1 MIESNATNR
10 CDGLALLSKMP
21 AESVHCAFFD
31 PQYRG
36 ILDKLAYGNEKTGK
50 QARRAALTQMPV
62 DTIKK
67 FIVKIDRVLLPS
79 SYAFLWLDKYEIC
92 QGSIKNWLRGTSL
105 CLVDMIVW
113 NKGHIGLGQRTRRT
127 SEFLLVLQ
135 KPPKTVKNWRNHSIA
150 DVWEEKLSTVA
161 ELKKQGVLQAGEM
174 VHPHRKPVQLQ
185 KRLLLAVTNEGNTV
199 IDCAA
204 GSYGVLNICKETN
217 RRCICCDIQFGEVW
231 DIERN
236 IHK

>member
-1 MIESNATNR
+1 MIESNSTNKA
-10 CDGLALLSKMP
+10 DGLLLLSKMP

-67 FIVKIDRVLLPS
+67 FIAKIDRVLLPS
-79 SYAFLWLDKYEIC
+79 AYLFLWLDKYEIC

-113 NKGHIGLGQRTRRT
+113 NKGHIGLGQRSRRT

-135 KPPKTVKNWRNHSIA
+135 KPPKTVKNWRDHSIA
-150 DVWEEKLSTVA
+150 DVWEEKLPTQK
-161 ELKKQGVLQAGEM
+161 ELIEAGIIKKGEKA
-174 VHPHRKPVQLQ
+174 HPHRKPAGLQ
-185 KRLLLAVTNEGNTV
+185 RRLIESVTNVGDTV

-204 GSYGVLNICKETN
+204 GSYSVLDVCKEIN
-217 RRCICCDIQFGEVW
+217 RKCVTCDISFGEIW
-231 DIERN
+231 DIEKN